1 MPMPFP
7 LPRRDDP
14 KFHLFASST
23 VVAALVIAS
32 IAGLQPF
39 HLTYVPTDPIAR
51 SILHV
56 FDPLFL
62 QSLAF
67 VHCWLC
73 IFFWRHSVG
82 SRLSTL
88 IVDLLLTFVAVFG
101 LLIFYYLV
109 NDFIYKPSFNRP
121 RPDESLR
128 LKIGILSSHFSP
140 TSIDGAPSGFASRGT
155 FLLLAA
161 CLSCLGKATPLRHL
175 YGIFSSLPLVIAI
188 QSILLSLTCV
198 SRVMSGYHFWFDV
211 LLGIALSVFSF
222 WTIVLMVMQFRDKR
236 TFEES
241 DISNTLIVAIII
253 GFVIVGFFYSRNADN
268 WAPVVLCTVLVY
280 SLTQIWALSHRYLA
294 DRRSASRESEV
305 TKP

>member
-1 MPMPFP
+1 MPIPFP

-14 KFHLFASST
+14 KFHLIASSS

-39 HLTYVPTDPIAR
+39 LSTYVPTDRIAR
-51 SILHV
+51 SILHIC
-56 FDPLFL
+56 DPLFL

-67 VHCWLC
+67 LHCWLC
-73 IFFWRHSVG
+73 IFLWRHSVG
-82 SRLSTL
+82 SRLST
-88 IVDLLLTFVAVFG
+88 IFFDLLVTFVAVFG
-101 LLIFYYLV
+101 LLVFYYLV
-109 NDFIYKPSFNRP
+109 NDFIYKPSFDRP

-128 LKIGILSSHFSP
+128 LQIGILSSHFSP

-161 CLSCLGKATPLRHL
+161 CLSCLGKAKPLRHL
-175 YGIFSSLPLVIAI
+175 NGIFSSLPQVFAI
-188 QSILLSLTCV
+188 QFILLTLTCV

-222 WTIVLMVMQFRDKR
+222 WTIVLIAMQFRDKR
-236 TFEES
+236 TFEET
-241 DISNTLIVAIII
+241 DIPNTLIVAIII

-268 WAPVVLCTVLVY
+268 WAPVVLSTVFVY
-280 SLTQIWALSHRYLA
+280 SLNQIWALSHRYLA
-294 DRRSASRESEV
+294 DRKSASRESEV